1 MSDADKGA
9 EESERLL
16 RFLYLCPVGLA
27 DIDARGGV
35 RMMNALAAQLLMPLA
50 RGGGLDN
57 FFDALADIAPD
68 LPGIVAAYPD
78 DSGTIV
84 RDRVLRV
91 PLRDATRHYSLNV
104 LRVDG
109 DTYMA
114 SLADVTQAVLN
125 EAIARDASQAQSVQE
140 GRVEVLTSVLHDIGN
155 GITGIGTR
163 TALLGVAPAWEEL
176 EQLAKLAGFLRQRRA
191 LLEPALGADKT
202 AALLGFVETVET
214 RLRTRADG
222 WRETVAFYATAIAH
236 VQDIINIQR
245 QFIRGG
251 GGAARGSVSV
261 TDLLDDALAIQR
273 DSLLKRGVSVSL
285 DYAPRVPPLAV
296 DRTRLIQV
304 FVNALKNVV
313 EAFDAL
319 EGPPAGG
326 VGRTLRLGVRLAPGD
341 QLEVTFADN
350 ACGFASPDG
359 LLPITRGETTKAGG
373 SGLGLHASAQIIASH
388 HGTFALRS
396 PGPGLGSVCTILL
409 PLRQPSESP
418 SP

>member
-1 MSDADKGA
+1 MSDATQPA

-27 DIDARGGV
+27 DLGARGEV
-35 RMMNALAAQLLMPLA
+35 RMMNALAVQLLMPLA
-50 RGGGLDN
+50 RGGALDN
-57 FFDALADIAPD
+57 FFEVLGGIAPD
-68 LPGIVAAYPD
+68 LAAVVAAY
-78 DSGTIV
+78 SGESGEIV
-84 RDRVLRV
+84 RDRVLLV
-91 PLRDATRHYSLNV
+91 PLGKVTRHYSLTL
-104 LRVDG
+104 LRVEG

-114 SLADVTQAVLN
+114 SLSDVTQAVAN
-125 EAIARDASQAQSVQE
+125 EVIAREAMQTSAVQE

-202 AALLGFVETVET
+202 GALLGFVETVET
-214 RLRTRADG
+214 RLRARAQG
-222 WRETVAFYATAIAH
+222 WRETIAFYATAIAH

-251 GGAARGSVSV
+251 GGTAPGAVIIAE
-261 TDLLDDALAIQR
+261 LLDDALAIQR
-273 DSLLKRGVSVSL
+273 ASLQKRGVSVTL
-285 DYAPRVPPLAV
+285 DHGPGVPPLEV

-319 EGPPAGG
+319 GDAPAGG
-326 VGRTLRLGVRLAPGD
+326 GDRTLRVGVRLAPDD
-341 QLEVTFADN
+341 QVEITFKDN
-350 ACGFASPDG
+350 ACGFAAPGG
-359 LLPITRGETTKAGG
+359 LLLITRGETTKAGG

-388 HGTFALRS
+388 QGVFSLRS

-409 PLRQPSESP
+409 PLRSSP
-418 SP
+418 HSSPP